1 MRPDPPVG
9 EDAAPAAASG
19 ARDPT
24 IRVIAQRSRHRRRE
38 RRDDAGALG
47 GPAWPIGRG
56 PRPPA
61 PWTESR
67 VIEAIRDWAREM
79 GGPPVPEEWGRKGR
93 GPVSAAG
100 LRWERERPRWP
111 SAPTV
116 RARCGSWAAAIE
128 KAGFT
133 PPRARPEGTCAERIE
148 AAQRMVGAGHSA
160 AVIAD
165 HLGVA
170 TSTVHRYLRPGYCR
184 GCGSPVVSSSTG
196 YCLACITRAQNTT
209 LYSREEIIERLRE
222 WHAQTGRAPRA
233 GEWRI
238 DPDAPNRYQ
247 LEFPHWPPQ
256 GSAETIF
263 GSWHA
268 AVRGA
273 GLEPV
278 RERWAWTRQEA
289 IDALL
294 QAAVTLGRSPTVA
307 DSRRNP
313 WLPTSPT
320 ARRYFGSWH
329 GALTAAGLPVNAP
342 APRDWD
348 RPAII
353 EAFRDFAAEH
363 GRSPQ
368 RRDFDDAA
376 NEGRYPSSTAVTNQ
390 FGSWNDAVRS
400 AGLKPTRDARPAWDR
415 ASIVDALRRLAADL
429 GSAPRRSD
437 LDPVPAGARYPSA
450 ATVERHFGS
459 FQDALIAAGLQH
471 ETVESW
477 PREAIVDALRDGARR
492 LGRTP
497 RAGDANDD
505 PLLPPARLTATRFGS
520 WGAAIRAAGLDLD
533 RRSRRWEEQAIID
546 ALRHFAAEHGRTPL
560 TAELTAAAVSRA
572 GRYPTARTVTRYF
585 SSWTRALA
593 AAGLDPVAREQRW
606 DPASIVEALQQFAAE
621 HGHAPQARDLA
632 GDPRYP
638 NANTVARYLGSWA
651 AAIDAAGLELHRATR
666 QSKPPRESPSA
677 RAAARRDAAR
687 KRILEAL
694 RTFAEIHGR
703 RPRVRDWNA
712 ATRPPRSPNLA
723 TVRRHFGTWNSA
735 LTAAGIDPWTRS
747 EPRSERA

>member
-1 MRPDPPVG
+1 
-9 EDAAPAAASG
+9 
-19 ARDPT
+19 
-24 IRVIAQRSRHRRRE
+24 
-38 RRDDAGALG
+38 
-47 GPAWPIGRG
+47 
-56 PRPPA
+56 
-61 PWTESR
+61 
-67 VIEAIRDWAREM
+67 
-79 GGPPVPEEWGRKGR
+79 
-93 GPVSAAG
+93 
-100 LRWERERPRWP
+100 
-111 SAPTV
+111 
-116 RARCGSWAAAIE
+116 
-128 KAGFT
+128 
-133 PPRARPEGTCAERIE
+133 
-148 AAQRMVGAGHSA
+148 MVGAGHSA